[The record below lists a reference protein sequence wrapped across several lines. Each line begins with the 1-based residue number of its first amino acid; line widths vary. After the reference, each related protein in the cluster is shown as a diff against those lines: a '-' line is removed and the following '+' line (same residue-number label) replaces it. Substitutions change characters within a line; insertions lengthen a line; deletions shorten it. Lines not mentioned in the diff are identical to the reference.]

1 MFVRTGADTHA
12 RRSAILHAACRD
24 ETDSEANRYI
34 PLSGSE
40 ALTSSRRRRQWQH
53 DGSGIRDSDACSAWS
68 SSKRMELRPGA
79 GAAHLGQLAA
89 HASRQK
95 GSSLVDP
102 CRAAFS
108 RAAAEEMEMDG
119 DGEQARASGRQDLGM
134 QAAGLGLAV
143 TAGSKTKKKV
153 NFCND
158 GKVHHP
164 RAGRGAK
171 GGNIHRRTVP
181 GMHGVFLAWISKNL
195 LLLLKHRPV
204 AANRLAERGPGRRGS
219 QLAERRAGKSKAEA
233 ARDGMLSTS
242 RRRTLPA
249 ACPHRS
255 RATPSPAA
263 DPMHHGYHRLAS

>member
-24 ETDSEANRYI
+24 ETDSEADRYI

-68 SSKRMELRPGA
+68 LSKRMELRPGA

-108 RAAAEEMEMDG
+108 RAAAEEMEM
-119 DGEQARASGRQDLGM
+119 ESRRGR
-134 QAAGLGLAV
+134 
-143 TAGSKTKKKV
+143 
-153 NFCND
+153 
-158 GKVHHP
+158 P
-164 RAGRGAK
+164 AGRISAC
-171 GGNIHRRTVP
+171 RRP
-181 GMHGVFLAWISKNL
+181 AWAWQWPQAVKPR
-195 LLLLKHRPV
+195 KR
-204 AANRLAERGPGRRGS
+204 
-219 QLAERRAGKSKAEA
+219 
-233 ARDGMLSTS
+233 
-242 RRRTLPA
+242 
-249 ACPHRS
+249 
-255 RATPSPAA
+255 
-263 DPMHHGYHRLAS
+263 

>member
-24 ETDSEANRYI
+24 ETDSEADRYI

-164 RAGRGAK
+164 RAGRGGKRGEYTQAHSPRHAWRFFSVDLEKITAFAK
-171 GGNIHRRTVP
+171 AQAGSSEPAGRER
-181 GMHGVFLAWISKNL
+181 AWPAGFPAS
-195 LLLLKHRPV
+195 R
-204 AANRLAERGPGRRGS
+204 EEGRQKQS
-219 QLAERRAGKSKAEA
+219 
-233 ARDGMLSTS
+233 
-242 RRRTLPA
+242 
-249 ACPHRS
+249 RS
-255 RATPSPAA
+255 RP
-263 DPMHHGYHRLAS
+263 